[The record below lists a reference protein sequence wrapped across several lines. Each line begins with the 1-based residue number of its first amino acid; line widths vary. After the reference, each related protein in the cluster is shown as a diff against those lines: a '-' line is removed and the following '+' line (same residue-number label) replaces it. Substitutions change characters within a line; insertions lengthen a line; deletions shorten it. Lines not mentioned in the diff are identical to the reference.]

1 MSGSIVFEFAKGLG
15 WHAVRMARCAP
26 AILRLAAP
34 TLAVLALVGAGT
46 AHADGSLF
54 FQDQTQ
60 PQRQRAT
67 FSDQERGRLLQD
79 AYACNRPGKTPEE
92 QQRCLAREAQARQMI
107 SERTRANHQRAEPQL
122 QELRQLYRQQ
132 PR

>member
-1 MSGSIVFEFAKGLG
+1 M
-15 WHAVRMARCAP
+15 
-26 AILRLAAP
+26 RLAAP

-46 AHADGSLF
+46 AHADGSF
-54 FQDQTQ
+54 FSQDQAQ
-60 PQRQRAT
+60 PQRRAT

-92 QQRCLAREAQARQMI
+92 EQRCQAREEQARQMI

-122 QELRQLYRQQ
+122 QELRRLYRQQ

>member
-1 MSGSIVFEFAKGLG
+1 MPIVFDFANRLG
-15 WHAVRMARCAP
+15 W
-26 AILRLAAP
+26 L
-34 TLAVLALVGAGT
+34 TVLALVGAGT
-46 AHADGSLF
+46 AHADGSFF

-67 FSDQERGRLLQD
+67 FSDQERDKLLQD

-92 QQRCLAREAQARQMI
+92 QQRCQEREARAREI
-107 SERTRANHQRAEPQL
+107 VSERTRANHQLAEPQL

>member
-1 MSGSIVFEFAKGLG
+1 MT
-15 WHAVRMARCAP
+15 
-26 AILRLAAP
+26 LAA
-34 TLAVLALVGAGT
+34 VLLPLWAAST
-46 AHADGSLF
+46 NAQGSFF
-54 FQDQTQ
+54 FQDQDH
-60 PQRQRAT
+60 PPRQRAT

-79 AYACNRPGKTPEE
+79 AYACNRPGKTLEE

-107 SERTRANHQRAEPQL
+107 SERTRANHQLAEPQL

>member
-1 MSGSIVFEFAKGLG
+1 MPLT
-15 WHAVRMARCAP
+15 RCAP

-34 TLAVLALVGAGT
+34 KLAVLALIGAGT
-46 AHADGSLF
+46 AHADGSFF
-54 FQDQTQ
+54 FQDQ

-79 AYACNRPGKTPEE
+79 VYACNRPGKTPEE
-92 QQRCLAREAQARQMI
+92 QQRCQAREAQARQMI
-107 SERTRANHQRAEPQL
+107 AERTRANHQMAEPQL
-122 QELRQLYRQQ
+122 QKLRQLYRQQ

>member
-1 MSGSIVFEFAKGLG
+1 MSGSIVFSFTNGRPKEALSSSGSFILLMALAIMLG
-15 WHAVRMARCAP
+15 SAE
-26 AILRLAAP
+26 
-34 TLAVLALVGAGT
+34 T
-46 AHADGSLF
+46 AHADGSFF

-67 FSDQERGRLLQD
+67 FSDQERERLLQD

-92 QQRCLAREAQARQMI
+92 QQRCQAREAQARQMI
-107 SERTRANHQRAEPQL
+107 SERTRANHRLAEPQL
-122 QELRQLYRQQ
+122 QELRRLYRQQ

>member
-1 MSGSIVFEFAKGLG
+1 MLLT
-15 WHAVRMARCAP
+15 RCTS
-26 AILRLAAP
+26 AILRLVAP
-34 TLAVLALVGAGT
+34 KLAVLTFLGSAT
-46 AHADGSLF
+46 AHADGSFF
-54 FQDQTQ
+54 FQDQ

-107 SERTRANHQRAEPQL
+107 SERTRANHQLAEPQL
-122 QELRQLYRQQ
+122 HELRQLYRQQ

>member
-1 MSGSIVFEFAKGLG
+1 MSGSIVFGFIKGTPKEALSLS
-15 WHAVRMARCAP
+15 RPLIQLMAL
-26 AILRLAAP
+26 AIMLSINC
-34 TLAVLALVGAGT
+34 AGT
-46 AHADGSLF
+46 AHADGSF
-54 FQDQTQ
+54 FQDRAQ

-67 FSDQERGRLLQD
+67 FSDRERDKLLQE

-92 QQRCLAREAQARQMI
+92 QQRCQAREAQARQMI
-107 SERTRANHQRAEPQL
+107 SERTRANHQLAEPQL

>member
-1 MSGSIVFEFAKGLG
+1 M
-15 WHAVRMARCAP
+15 
-26 AILRLAAP
+26 RLAAP

-46 AHADGSLF
+46 DHADGSLF

-67 FSDQERGRLLQD
+67 FSDQERGRLLRD
-79 AYACNRPGKTPEE
+79 AYTCNWPGKTPEE
-92 QQRCLAREAQARQMI
+92 QQRCLAREEQARQMI
-107 SERTRANHQRAEPQL
+107 SERTRANHQLAKPQL

-132 PR
+132 PK